1 MFDFGLW
8 EKEHDKEVTAL
19 LIKYYRQLQF
29 HYRIS
34 DDALEHIKDA
44 FVVGYKRG
52 LHMNLSKELDYI
64 AKERHELLQ
73 QEHKLNRR
81 AGKLDVKERRLEEAR
96 KEILELKRKLL
107 ASFAIKDVTHEG
119 SIEE

>member
-1 MFDFGLW
+1 MFDFALW
-8 EKEHDKEVTAL
+8 EKEHDKEVTDL
-19 LIKYYRQLQF
+19 LIKYYRQLEF

-52 LHMNLSKELDYI
+52 LHMNLSNELDYI

-81 AGKLDVKERRLEEAR
+81 AGKLDAKERRLKEAR
-96 KEILELKRKLL
+96 NEILELKRGLL
-107 ASFAIKDVTHEG
+107 ASFTIKEITEQ
-119 SIEE
+119 EEEK